1 MMILST
7 DLLLWLNAVTEDNI
21 HVEIELGK
29 RNGLADDNTIPPDRD
44 SSDLA
49 GSYCKKGHIH
59 SGS

>member
-21 HVEIELGK
+21 HEEIELGK
-29 RNGLADDNTIPPDRD
+29 RNGLADDDTIPPGGD
-44 SSDLA
+44 SLELA
-49 GSYCKKGHIH
+49 GRYCKKGHIH

>member
-29 RNGLADDNTIPPDRD
+29 RNGLADDNTPDRD